1 MIPATPDSTTTPIV
15 QQQQQRG
22 QRTCGIVGA
31 ALEYGQR
38 KTGTSRAPAEL
49 RKAGLIERLS
59 MLGHNVSDYGDVVD
73 VAVEDDHDWYNAK
86 KPRTVADSAR
96 RLCETATTALRK
108 NDLVI
113 TLGGDHSMAFGS
125 VQATLKVHPD
135 ACLLWVDAHADLN
148 PPFAT
153 PSGNMHGMP
162 VALLMKELQET
173 IWMPEY
179 LGWFDRRISAKNV
192 AYLALRDLDDEE
204 RRIIRHLGITACS
217 MHDIDKHGIG
227 ACLKKCLDA
236 INPRNDRP
244 IHLSFDVDAVD
255 PTACPSTGTPV
266 PGGLSIREGLYICEE
281 IYRTGMLR
289 SVDIAEVNPLVGTPD
304 DASQTL
310 LTALLLLETCAG
322 DVRDLTLTPQH
333 WLSKIPKQIV
343 STDSTGTPVPA
354 AAPPVNKKTVAHQ

>member
-1 MIPATPDSTTTPIV
+1 
-15 QQQQQRG
+15 
-22 QRTCGIVGA
+22 
-31 ALEYGQR
+31 
-38 KTGTSRAPAEL
+38 
-49 RKAGLIERLS
+49 
-59 MLGHNVSDYGDVVD
+59 
-73 VAVEDDHDWYNAK
+73 
-86 KPRTVADSAR
+86 
-96 RLCETATTALRK
+96 
-108 NDLVI
+108 
-113 TLGGDHSMAFGS
+113 MAFGS

-162 VALLMKELQET
+162 VALLLKELEGMAE
-173 IWMPEY
+173 MPEY
-179 LGWFDRRISAKNV
+179 LGWFDRRISAKNI

-236 INPRNDRP
+236 INPQNDRP
-244 IHLSFDVDAVD
+244 IHMSFDVDSID
-255 PTACPSTGTPV
+255 PSVCPSTGTPV

-281 IYRTGMLR
+281 IYRTGQLR
-289 SVDIAEVNPLVGTPD
+289 SVDIAEVNPLVGSAN

-322 DVRDLTLTPQH
+322 DVRDLTLSPEH
-333 WLSKIPKQIV
+333 WLSKNTKQMF
-343 STDSTGTPVPA
+343 DSNGTPIQA
-354 AAPPVNKKTVAHQ
+354 AANTKKTAAHR